1 MCTRIR
7 PMCTRI
13 RRPPMPT
20 SVFDRRRLRLF
31 LLAILLLPI
40 AWRPVDA
47 APSADSARALIEEV
61 SAEVLTI
68 LGDRSRGNR
77 QKFDALVVVLDEPID
92 LALVGRL
99 ILGRYWRIAA
109 DTQRQQY
116 LQLFR
121 EYALANLASKL
132 HLYQGQSFEV
142 TRAKVVSDKDALVT
156 SRILSDGEPP
166 LQVDWRLRQQN
177 DGRLVAIDLIVE
189 GVSLIVT
196 LRSEFASVIER
207 LGFDGLLAELRHR
220 IVQTRQA

>member
-1 MCTRIR
+1 
-7 PMCTRI
+7 
-13 RRPPMPT
+13 MPT
-20 SVFDRRRLRLF
+20 SAFDRRCLRLG
-31 LLAILLLPI
+31 LLAILLLPL
-40 AWRPVDA
+40 AWRPVEA
-47 APSADSARALIEEV
+47 APSAESARALIEEV
-61 SAEVLTI
+61 SGEVLTI
-68 LGDRSRGNR
+68 LSDQSRGHR
-77 QKFDALVVVLDEPID
+77 EKFDALVVLLEEPID
-92 LALVGRL
+92 LDLVGRL
-99 ILGRYWRIAA
+99 ILGRYWRTA
-109 DTQRQQY
+109 DDGQRQQY

-132 HLYQGQSFEV
+132 HLYQGEGFEV
-142 TRAKVVSDKDALVT
+142 TGAKVVSDKDALVT

-207 LGFDGLLAELRHR
+207 LGFDGLLAELRQR